1 MKDKRKSLRKLA
13 EEKVAEEKTANAR
26 ALLANMGTQKIAEL
40 VEELRIHQ
48 VELEMQNEELRK
60 SQDETERIRKKFE
73 DLWELSPA
81 GHVIVDG
88 FGRITA
94 LNRRTEAL
102 FGRPRNTLLGAR
114 FTSLLGSHDQ
124 VPVQL
129 LLERTAEIADTEAQE
144 IACIRPDGSR
154 HVCQLRCSV
163 LKVESE
169 PKEIQLVLTD
179 ITELKKVQEELRAIQ
194 MDLQNRVLERT
205 DALNAQNKN
214 QQRVNR
220 LLREE
225 VDRRKQYEEDL
236 KEQGEQ
242 LYKEVKRRSFLSKKL
257 VTLLERE
264 RMEISSTLHD
274 EVGQILTTIQMD
286 LDAVRKVRREDQA
299 IVESEIEKAQG
310 TICRAMTLIRDLG
323 RRLRPDILTHLGLV
337 PSIENLIEMVE
348 ERSHIIPH
356 LFTKVISQNIEHTKS
371 LTVYRI
377 IQESLTNVL
386 RYSRAKNVFISVIQ
400 TDGALRVSVEDDGV
414 GFDMKKFSVSDNKD
428 LVTLGI
434 VIMRE
439 RAVQAGGE
447 LRLESQPGKGTHV
460 MAEIPLGNA

>member
-102 FGRPRNTLLGAR
+102 FGRPRNILLGAR

-154 HVCQLRCSV
+154 YVCQLRCSV

-194 MDLQNRVLERT
+194 MDLQNRVMERT
-205 DALNAQNKN
+205 EALNAHNKN

-400 TDGALRVSVEDDGV
+400 RDGALRVSVEDDGV

-447 LRLESQPGKGTHV
+447 LRLESRPGKGTHV